1 VSQLEEAFGKL
12 LGRQPSDKEK
22 QDLYRARDALQ
33 LRENDALWLLLM
45 ALGHYER
52 IYGQLP
58 ELIRETARETLTRV
72 KEAADAQLRA
82 CAAATERELAEAIG
96 RTADRIARETAR
108 GRMLRWAAICLVA
121 SVVSLGVV
129 GWSAYRAGHAAGH
142 ARGWAQAYRATVD
155 EKAAAAWANTPE
167 GRLAFGL
174 ARAGSIRE
182 LAACSGRGWVPK
194 GGVCFPRPESGVVYG
209 WRMQADGSWP

>member
-22 QDLYRARDALQ
+22 QDLYRTRDALQ

-45 ALGHYER
+45 ALGHYETLYNR
-52 IYGQLP
+52 LP
-58 ELIRETARETLTRV
+58 ELIRDTAKATLIGV
-72 KEAADAQLRA
+72 KEAADAQMKTS
-82 CAAATERELAEAIG
+82 AAVTERELAEAVAT
-96 RTADRIARETAR
+96 TAQRIAKETAR
-108 GRMLRWAAICLVA
+108 GRMWKWAAACLAA
-121 SVVSLGVV
+121 SVVSLAVV
-129 GWSAYRAGHAAGH
+129 GFSAYRAGTTAGR
-142 ARGWAQAYRATVD
+142 ARGWAEGYRQTVD

-174 ARAGSIRE
+174 ANAGSIRQ

-194 GGVCFPRPESGVVYG
+194 GGVCFPRAESGIVYG
-209 WRMQADGSWP
+209 WRVPVNGSSR